1 MGNDNEWH
9 LDKRVPI
16 TIIIGMLGQVV
27 GLIWGAAIMFKDI
40 DNNSKGIKYL
50 SNRVDTIET
59 AASNQAVQLGRIEE
73 NVDGM
78 RSDLN
83 RLLNILD
90 RRLE

>member
-1 MGNDNEWH
+1 MPNDNEWH

-27 GLIWGAAIMFKDI
+27 GLIWGAAVMFKDI
-40 DNNSKGIKYL
+40 DSNSKGIKYL
-50 SNRVDTIET
+50 NSRIETIET
-59 AASNQAVQLGRIEE
+59 ASSNQAIQLGRIEE
-73 NVDGM
+73 NVDGI
-78 RSDLN
+78 RGDLN

>member
-1 MGNDNEWH
+1 MGKDNEWH

-16 TIIIGMLGQVV
+16 TIIIGMVGQVV

-78 RSDLN
+78 RGDLN